1 MSHKHYCGVEGHD
14 WVCTDRSCE
23 CICGNLMES
32 GADHGECPIEL
43 RDCPVHQG
51 QLPVLPD
58 DELSPEDDVIM
69 VNGRP
74 AKLKDVRA
82 VTINGRPTTLVI
94 GREYEFKMK
103 DGCSASLNVDD
114 EPQP

>member
-1 MSHKHYCGVEGHD
+1 MNQKPIASE
-14 WVCTDRSCE
+14 
-23 CICGNLMES
+23 ES
-32 GADHGECPIEL
+32 KK
-43 RDCPVHQG
+43 
-51 QLPVLPD
+51 
-58 DELSPEDDVIM
+58 SPEDVRSEGDVIM

-74 AKLKDVRA
+74 AKLKDVR
-82 VTINGRPTTLVI
+82 VVNINGRPATLVI